1 MADIVKHRVV
11 VSRHWHNPE
20 ITAALHLERKGVLG
34 GMIAIDMSVEDFIK
48 AVVHELGTKRWA
60 MKQEDFEFRLLACAS
75 MVLDKMK
82 ESSGHAHLA
91 DADRKFVGE

>member
-11 VSRHWHNPE
+11 VSRHWHNPK
-20 ITAALHLERKGVLG
+20 ITAALHLERKGLPG
-34 GMIAIDMSVEDFIK
+34 GMIAVDMSVEDFVK

-60 MKQEDFEFRLLACAS
+60 IKQDDFEFRLLACAS

-82 ESSGHAHLA
+82 ESSVHAHAA
-91 DADRKFVGE
+91 DQDRIHVGE